1 MGNCFTSSKQSM
13 AELAPCDFIKSTPAV
28 HLYGDPA
35 SSFTLYLH
43 LALLYKTRAL
53 QFTPTNDPIPMVQFG
68 PETVSGS
75 REMMVRFIDVKLPQP
90 PLMVVV
96 EEGGETAALVVK
108 MVAMQHRSVVWHLE
122 RMVWWSE
129 DLVTRGGRR
138 NDDPTMG
145 SARMEVR
152 KFGKSYSQLLEVMV
166 EHAQMEERVVFPL
179 LETAERGLCKAANE
193 EHGRDLPIMNGI
205 REDMKSIGVLDT
217 GSNDYR
223 EALRNLSTRLKS
235 LLGHSK
241 EHFQEE
247 ERDVLPL
254 MEALELGKDQQL
266 RVLEQCID
274 VMQGTHSHLFS
285 FFIEAGKRL
294 AGLVVSFLVDV
305 IWHTSPGSEAWLKK
319 HGVSHGMLERLLRR
333 KHITVKIH
341 FTDGLIGILLASQTC
356 RIRIASPHQLTVAM
370 VCKTPRLQS
379 SSIPLRTY
387 SVRWNFM
394 FMEETWNKINLNEI
408 SHDSASGLVNRVLNM
423 GVLLTEV
430 YVDTV
435 GDPEKY
441 RIKLSESFPFVKSVV
456 AKKAGSL
463 YPVVSGASIVAKV
476 RPVCIQL
483 SRTTSGLGEKQAIY
497 TRTLT
502 VLDVSGP

>member
-28 HLYGDPA
+28 QLYGDPT

-53 QFTPTNDPIPMVQFG
+53 QFTPTNDPVPVVQFG
-68 PETVSGS
+68 PETVSGP

-129 DLVTRGGRR
+129 DLVTRGGKK
-138 NDDPTMG
+138 NGDPNMG

-152 KFGKSYSQLLEVMV
+152 KFGKSYSQLLEVMI
-166 EHAQMEERVVFPL
+166 EHAQMEERVLFPL

-235 LLGHSK
+235 LLDHSK

-285 FFIEAGKRL
+285 FFFEGLLPREAMQYLDLITRCKEEK
-294 AGLVVSFLVDV
+294 LVAS
-305 IWHTSPGSEAWLKK
+305 
-319 HGVSHGMLERLLRR
+319 MLRR
-333 KHITVKIH
+333 II
-341 FTDGLIGILLASQTC
+341 
-356 RIRIASPHQLTVAM
+356 
-370 VCKTPRLQS
+370 
-379 SSIPLRTY
+379 
-387 SVRWNFM
+387 
-394 FMEETWNKINLNEI
+394 E
-408 SHDSASGLVNRVLNM
+408 
-423 GVLLTEV
+423 
-430 YVDTV
+430 
-435 GDPEKY
+435 
-441 RIKLSESFPFVKSVV
+441 
-456 AKKAGSL
+456 
-463 YPVVSGASIVAKV
+463 
-476 RPVCIQL
+476 
-483 SRTTSGLGEKQAIY
+483 
-497 TRTLT
+497 
-502 VLDVSGP
+502 

>member
-13 AELAPCDFIKSTPAV
+13 AELAPCDFIKSTPSV

-235 LLGHSK
+235 LL
-241 EHFQEE
+241 
-247 ERDVLPL
+247 V
-254 MEALELGKDQQL
+254 
-266 RVLEQCID
+266 
-274 VMQGTHSHLFS
+274 
-285 FFIEAGKRL
+285 
-294 AGLVVSFLVDV
+294 
-305 IWHTSPGSEAWLKK
+305 
-319 HGVSHGMLERLLRR
+319 
-333 KHITVKIH
+333 
-341 FTDGLIGILLASQTC
+341 
-356 RIRIASPHQLTVAM
+356 
-370 VCKTPRLQS
+370 
-379 SSIPLRTY
+379 
-387 SVRWNFM
+387 
-394 FMEETWNKINLNEI
+394 
-408 SHDSASGLVNRVLNM
+408 
-423 GVLLTEV
+423 
-430 YVDTV
+430 
-435 GDPEKY
+435 
-441 RIKLSESFPFVKSVV
+441 
-456 AKKAGSL
+456 
-463 YPVVSGASIVAKV
+463 
-476 RPVCIQL
+476 
-483 SRTTSGLGEKQAIY
+483 
-497 TRTLT
+497 
-502 VLDVSGP
+502 

>member
-28 HLYGDPA
+28 QLYGDPT

-68 PETVSGS
+68 PEKVSGS

-235 LLGHSK
+235 LLEHSK

-285 FFIEAGKRL
+285 FFIE
-294 AGLVVSFLVDV
+294 GLLPREAMQYLDLITRCKEEKLVA
-305 IWHTSPGSEAWLKK
+305 S
-319 HGVSHGMLERLLRR
+319 MLRR
-333 KHITVKIH
+333 II
-341 FTDGLIGILLASQTC
+341 
-356 RIRIASPHQLTVAM
+356 
-370 VCKTPRLQS
+370 
-379 SSIPLRTY
+379 
-387 SVRWNFM
+387 
-394 FMEETWNKINLNEI
+394 E
-408 SHDSASGLVNRVLNM
+408 
-423 GVLLTEV
+423 
-430 YVDTV
+430 
-435 GDPEKY
+435 
-441 RIKLSESFPFVKSVV
+441 
-456 AKKAGSL
+456 
-463 YPVVSGASIVAKV
+463 
-476 RPVCIQL
+476 
-483 SRTTSGLGEKQAIY
+483 
-497 TRTLT
+497 
-502 VLDVSGP
+502 